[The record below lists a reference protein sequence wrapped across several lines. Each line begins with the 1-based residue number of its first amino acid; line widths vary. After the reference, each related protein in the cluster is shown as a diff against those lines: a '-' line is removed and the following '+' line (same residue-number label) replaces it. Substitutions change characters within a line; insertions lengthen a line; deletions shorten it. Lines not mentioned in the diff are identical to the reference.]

1 MLRKQ
6 NQLNSGIIRLGVIGL
21 IGYIIATNWST
32 IASAFAT
39 ARTAT
44 AAASPVIG
52 IVVRVIIGAAV
63 LVGVSYVAWRY
74 RAEIK
79 AGFKYA
85 AEKTVEGAEYTARK
99 IKAGVVYIKDK
110 AKEGAITA
118 VDRLGGSLKEFAH
131 SGEHPM
137 KYQLVQELLQQKGIK
152 EVVNDT
158 IKIAKADNSSVL
170 PAIKSAMKSMIES
183 AIRLGTLGSAD
194 KDNLEKQMK
203 IVDRLDKI
211 LTNNTLDTEEFNLV
225 TTIFSK
231 ILRVKLKVFWMT
243 MIKIR
248 ENIQSKQHFFKECL
262 GLYHHSLH

>member
-1 MLRKQ
+1 MSNNSERTLVTNDNNPGSVGTQTENSFSKDPLGQKIESLGKEIKSLRKQ

-39 ARTAT
+39 AGTAT

-52 IVVRVIIGAAV
+52 IVVGAIIGAAV
-63 LVGVSYVAWRY
+63 LVGVSYAAWRY

-99 IKAGVVYIKDK
+99 IKAGVVYIKGK
-110 AKEGAITA
+110 AKEGASTA
-118 VDRLGGSLKEFAH
+118 ADRLGGSLKEFAH

-137 KYQLVQELLQQKGIK
+137 ESQLVQELLQQKGIR

-170 PAIKSAMKSMIES
+170 PAIKSAMKSRIES
-183 AIRLGTLGSAD
+183 AIRL
-194 KDNLEKQMK
+194 EP
-203 IVDRLDKI
+203 V
-211 LTNNTLDTEEFNLV
+211 
-225 TTIFSK
+225 
-231 ILRVKLKVFWMT
+231 
-243 MIKIR
+243 
-248 ENIQSKQHFFKECL
+248 
-262 GLYHHSLH
+262 